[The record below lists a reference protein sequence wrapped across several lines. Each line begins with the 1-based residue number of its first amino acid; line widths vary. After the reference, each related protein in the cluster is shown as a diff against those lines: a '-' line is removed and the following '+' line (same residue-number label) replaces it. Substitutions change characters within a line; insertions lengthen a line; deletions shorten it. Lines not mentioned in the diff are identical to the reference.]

1 MKKILTLSLFII
13 MLSTSMAM
21 AKSVFTRINKIDGKD
36 AIEIY
41 CSFTNIPT
49 YRHNIREK
57 RVDFILEDTTLKPDF
72 TFFKEDDKIVK
83 ILSRI
88 KNNKAIISFFFR
100 FPPQKFEVTPNID
113 ENKLTINILLGNPY
127 STALPNFSSK
137 LAGLTVLERTTKDFS
152 NPLVASPYAA
162 DWKSF
167 FKLYESEIHLSMP
180 VQFTILPFPA
190 MAYLLP
196 DKTENN
202 ALLSDEIKE
211 LAKEGLW
218 HAILPL
224 ILEQINTEK
233 DPEIKKKLAFTYG
246 DVLSRDNNFIDA
258 YKQFYLLGDE
268 YPEEEIGIFAK
279 YLLNLLR
286 ARFEDPFIADFELR
300 NIEHFLPTG
309 NPLLPYFRITQI
321 ETALATEQYKRM
333 GELLALDD
341 IAYPEDTA
349 IIKELR
355 QADFWYGTGES
366 IKAYIGYQL
375 LDKYELLLEK
385 VYSLNG
391 YCDTQYQQKQFP
403 EASKCYATLNN
414 HLKDKEKLGIST
426 FRQYLADLHYKT
438 DSQMVDYFARVENTY
453 HGTDAGF
460 RGALKKTDLQ
470 YLILKDW
477 SENAILYYK
486 HYGANAPT
494 REGREEATFKEA
506 LVNRLSGNNI
516 ESINIIMTFLR
527 DFRKGTL
534 QGEGQALL
542 IELLPIVI
550 KEYEEKQMYM
560 EALILAKQNR
570 TLFLKNWVDIDLLA
584 KLAVAY
590 HAVGI
595 FNEASKLYL
604 YLITLSSEDQK
615 EQYYTPMIA
624 AAYAHGTYNIVED
637 FSDQYSYRYPEGKFK
652 KEILLFRIK
661 SMLAE
666 GRFDEAIALLPE
678 TIPVNEEFSLLAAN
692 LYFHEN
698 NYQQVV
704 SILDRDLTISE
715 KKLPR
720 SSFLLAE
727 SMYQLGDLENAMS
740 IFTTIPKTSIHYNQA
755 LYRVAELFN
764 NEGKKDSALK
774 FYKKLV
780 ETGTNELWIK
790 LAQQE
795 LEINQIF

>member
-1 MKKILTLSLFII
+1 MNKILTLSLII
-13 MLSTSMAM
+13 LTLSTSLAM
-21 AKSVFTRINKIDGKD
+21 AGSVFTRINKIDGKD

-41 CSFTNIPT
+41 CSFTELPVYHI
-49 YRHNIREK
+49 NIREK
-57 RVDFILEDTTLKPDF
+57 RVDFILENTTLKQDL

-83 ILSRI
+83 ILSRH
-88 KNNKAIISFFFR
+88 KNDKTIISFFFR
-100 FPPQKFEVTPNID
+100 FPPQKFEVTSNTE

-137 LAGLTVLERTTKDFS
+137 LDGLTILERTSTDFS

-162 DWKSF
+162 DWRSF
-167 FKLYESEIHLSMP
+167 FKLYESDIQLSMP

-190 MAYLLP
+190 MALLLP
-196 DKTENN
+196 NKTENN
-202 ALLSDEIKE
+202 ALLSDEIQE
-211 LAKEGLW
+211 LAKEELW

-258 YKQFYLLGDE
+258 YKQFYLLADE

-279 YLLNLLR
+279 YLLILLR
-286 ARFEDPFIADFELR
+286 ARFEDPFIADYELR
-300 NIEHFLPTG
+300 NLEHLLPTT

-321 ETALATEQYKRM
+321 ETALATQQYQRM

-341 IAYPEDTA
+341 IGYPEDTA
-349 IIKELR
+349 IVKSLR
-355 QADFWYGTGES
+355 QADYWYGTGDA

-375 LDKYELLLEK
+375 LDKYELLLKK

-391 YCDTQYQQKQFP
+391 YCDTLYQQKQFR

-414 HLKDKEKLGIST
+414 HLEDKEKLGIST

-438 DSQMVDYFARVENTY
+438 DIEMIDYFARVENTF
-453 HGTDAGF
+453 HGSIAGF
-460 RGALKKTDLQ
+460 RGALKKIDLQ
-470 YLILKDW
+470 YLTLQNW
-477 SENAILYYK
+477 SEKALLYYK

-494 REGREEATFKEA
+494 REGREEAKFKEA
-506 LVNRLSGNNI
+506 LVNRLAGNNI
-516 ESINIIMTFLR
+516 ESITIIMTFLR
-527 DFRKGTL
+527 DFRKGEL
-534 QGEGQALL
+534 NQSGQALL
-542 IELLPIVI
+542 IELLPLVI

-584 KLAVAY
+584 KLAVSY

-595 FNEASKLYL
+595 FNEATKLYL
-604 YLITLSSEDQK
+604 YLITLSSEDKK
-615 EQYYTPMIA
+615 EQYYPPMIA

-637 FSDQYSYRYPEGKFK
+637 FADQYSYRYPDGKFK

-666 GRFDEAIALLPE
+666 ERFAEAISLLPE
-678 TIPVNEEFSLLAAN
+678 IIPETEEFSLLAAN
-692 LYFHEN
+692 LYFNEN
-698 NYQQVV
+698 NFQQVV
-704 SILDRDLTISE
+704 NILDRDFTISDT
-715 KKLPR
+715 KRPR
-720 SSFLLAE
+720 SFFLLAE
-727 SMYQLGDLENAMS
+727 SMYQLGNLQDAMS
-740 IFTTIPKTSIHYNQA
+740 IFDRIPKTSNHYDQA
-755 LYRVAELFN
+755 LYRKAELSK

-774 FYKKLV
+774 FYKELV
-780 ETGTNELWIK
+780 ETGTNELWVK
-790 LAQQE
+790 LAKKE
-795 LEINQIF
+795 LEFNELF